1 MANMRLHKKGLVI
14 VISGPS
20 GVGKGTLTKA
30 LLKKEGHNFVYS
42 SSMTTR
48 APRVGEIEGKDYFFV
63 DQAFFQQKI
72 KEKYFLE
79 YNKFIGN
86 YYGTPYDKVLDQVE
100 EGKEVILEI
109 DVQGSLQIRKHK
121 ISKDAIFIFIV
132 PPTKQALYNRL
143 KKRNTESEEI
153 IRQRMD
159 KADQEFLL
167 AYKYDYIVVNDD
179 IDKAVDKIISIIIA
193 EHSKVK
199 NSISYYLTEI
209 LNKKG

>member
-1 MANMRLHKKGLVI
+1 MTNMRLHKKGLVI

-48 APRVGEIEGKDYFFV
+48 APRTGEIEGKDYFFV

-121 ISKDAIFIFIV
+121 ISKDAVFIFIV

-153 IRQRMD
+153 ICQRMD

-199 NSISYYLTEI
+199 NSISFYLTEI

>member
-1 MANMRLHKKGLVI
+1 MRLHKKGLVI

-48 APRVGEIEGKDYFFV
+48 APRKGEIEGKDYFFV

-79 YNKFIGN
+79 HNKFIGN
-86 YYGTPYDKVLDQVE
+86 YYGTPYEKVLDQVE

-132 PPTKQALYNRL
+132 PPTKQTLYNRL

-199 NSISYYLTEI
+199 NSISFYLTEI

>member
-1 MANMRLHKKGLVI
+1 MRLHKKGLVI

-48 APRVGEIEGKDYFFV
+48 APRTGEIEGKDYFFV

-121 ISKDAIFIFIV
+121 ISKDAVFIFIV

-153 IRQRMD
+153 ICQRMD

-199 NSISYYLTEI
+199 NSISFYLTEI

>member
-1 MANMRLHKKGLVI
+1 MTNMRLHKKGLVI

-48 APRVGEIEGKDYFFV
+48 APRTGEIEGKDYFFV

-121 ISKDAIFIFIV
+121 ISKDAVFIFIV

-143 KKRNTESEEI
+143 KKRNTESEDI
-153 IRQRMD
+153 ICQRMD

-199 NSISYYLTEI
+199 NSISFYLTEI

>member
-48 APRVGEIEGKDYFFV
+48 APRKGEIEGKDYFFV

-79 YNKFIGN
+79 HNKFIGN
-86 YYGTPYDKVLDQVE
+86 YYGTPYEKVLDQVE

-132 PPTKQALYNRL
+132 PPTKQTLYNRL

-199 NSISYYLTEI
+199 NSISFYLTEI

>member
-30 LLKKEGHNFVYS
+30 LLKKKGHNFVYS

-48 APRVGEIEGKDYFFV
+48 NPREGEIEGKDYFFV
-63 DQAFFQQKI
+63 DQKFFQQKI

-79 YNKFIGN
+79 HNKFIGN
-86 YYGTPYDKVLDQVE
+86 YYGTPYDKVLNQVE

-132 PPTKQALYNRL
+132 PPTKETLYNRL
-143 KKRNTESEEI
+143 KKRNTESEDN
-153 IRQRMD
+153 IRQRME
-159 KADQEFLL
+159 KANQEFLL

-199 NSISYYLTEI
+199 NSISFYLTDI
-209 LNKKG
+209 LKKKG

>member
-79 YNKFIGN
+79 HNKFIGN

>member
-1 MANMRLHKKGLVI
+1 MRLHKKGLVI

-48 APRVGEIEGKDYFFV
+48 APRAGEIEGKDYFFV

-79 YNKFIGN
+79 HNKFIGN

>member
-48 APRVGEIEGKDYFFV
+48 APRKGEIEGKDYFFV

-79 YNKFIGN
+79 HNKFIGN

-199 NSISYYLTEI
+199 NSISFYLTEI

>member
-1 MANMRLHKKGLVI
+1 MRLHKKGLVI

>member
-1 MANMRLHKKGLVI
+1 MRLHKKGLVI

-48 APRVGEIEGKDYFFV
+48 APRKGEIEGKDYFFV

-79 YNKFIGN
+79 HNKFIGN
-86 YYGTPYDKVLDQVE
+86 YYGTPYEKVLDQVE

-199 NSISYYLTEI
+199 NSISFYLTEI

>member
-1 MANMRLHKKGLVI
+1 MRLHKKGLVI

-48 APRVGEIEGKDYFFV
+48 APRTGEIEGKDYFFV

-121 ISKDAIFIFIV
+121 ISKDAVFIFIV

-143 KKRNTESEEI
+143 KKRNTESEDI
-153 IRQRMD
+153 ICQRMD

-199 NSISYYLTEI
+199 NSISFYLTEI

>member
-48 APRVGEIEGKDYFFV
+48 APRAGEIEGKDYFFV

-79 YNKFIGN
+79 HNKFIGN

>member
-48 APRVGEIEGKDYFFV
+48 APRKGEIEGKDYFFV

-79 YNKFIGN
+79 HNKFIGN
-86 YYGTPYDKVLDQVE
+86 YYGTPYEKVLDQVE

-199 NSISYYLTEI
+199 NSISFYLTEI

>member
-1 MANMRLHKKGLVI
+1 MRLHKKGLII

-48 APRVGEIEGKDYFFV
+48 APRTGEIEGKDYFFV

-79 YNKFIGN
+79 HNKFIGN

-132 PPTKQALYNRL
+132 PPTKQALYDRL

-199 NSISYYLTEI
+199 NSISFYLTEI

>member
-1 MANMRLHKKGLVI
+1 MRLHKKGLVI

-48 APRVGEIEGKDYFFV
+48 APRTGEIEGKDYFFV

-121 ISKDAIFIFIV
+121 ISKDAVFIFIV
-132 PPTKQALYNRL
+132 PPAKQALYNRL
-143 KKRNTESEEI
+143 NKRNTESEEI

-199 NSISYYLTEI
+199 NSISFYLTEI